1 MKRPLLTNIVLRGIL
16 PAALALLLVFPQD
29 IFAQSAPQDHL
40 VSPQMLQHQ
49 IENASGARQENIQ
62 TILHLLGT
70 PVAEHAM
77 QEAHVDPVQVRTAVP
92 TLSDQELASL
102 ANRAADAQ
110 QKINA
115 GVLGFGVVTLLV
127 IAIIILIVVA
137 VVR

>member
-1 MKRPLLTNIVLRGIL
+1 MKTSPLLEHLLRAVV
-16 PAALALLLVFPQD
+16 PAALALLLAFPQD
-29 IFAQSAPQDHL
+29 IFAQPAPQDHL
-40 VSPQMLQHQ
+40 VSPQMLQQ
-49 IENASGARQENIQ
+49 RMENADGARQQNIQ

-70 PVAEHAM
+70 SVAQRAM
-77 QEAHVDPVQVRTAVP
+77 QEAHVDPVQVRIAVP

-110 QKINA
+110 QKIDA

>member
-16 PAALALLLVFPQD
+16 PAALALLLTFPQD
-29 IFAQSAPQDHL
+29 IFAQPAPQDHL

-49 IENASGARQENIQ
+49 MENASGARQENIQ

-70 PVAEHAM
+70 PVAEQAM